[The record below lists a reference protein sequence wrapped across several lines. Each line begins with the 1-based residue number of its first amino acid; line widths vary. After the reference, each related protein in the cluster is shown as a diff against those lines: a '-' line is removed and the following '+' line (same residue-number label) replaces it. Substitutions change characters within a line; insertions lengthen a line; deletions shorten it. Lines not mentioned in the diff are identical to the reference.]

1 MRMAGGFS
9 KRVIAVWL
17 AGKLL
22 KTKDAV
28 RPALDDLGKVG
39 SVLG

>member
-1 MRMAGGFS
+1 VVAR
-9 KRVIAVWL
+9 WL

-28 RPALDDLGKVG
+28 RLAQDGLGTVG
-39 SVLG
+39 SLLG